1 MRRVLPRLALLPALC
16 ALTVTIACG
25 GSSSS
30 ESSAPKTSGAPGGKR
45 VDTGTAGRI
54 TGRVVF
60 KGTAPA
66 AATLNTSSDSK
77 CAASGKTVREE
88 SVIVD
93 NGGLENVFVYIK
105 DGLGGYTFDVPTQPV
120 ELDQD
125 GCAYVP
131 HVLGIRVGQP
141 LQVLNSDSTA
151 HNVHAAASVN
161 EQVNTGQ
168 PFKGMTY
175 THSFTRPEVM
185 VPFRCDI
192 HPWMLAWVGVVDH
205 PYFAV
210 SGNGGKF
217 ELKDLPPGTYT
228 VEAWHEKFG
237 TQTQKVALGEKEAKE
252 LTFTFGSP
260 AA

>member
-1 MRRVLPRLALLPALC
+1 MPRLALLPALC

-25 GSSSS
+25 GGSSSS
-30 ESSAPKTSGAPGGKR
+30 ESGAPKTSGAPGGKR

-60 KGTAPA
+60 EGKAVSAG
-66 AATLNTSSDSK
+66 TLNTSSDPK
-77 CAASGKTVREE
+77 CGTSGSTVRDE
-88 SVIVD
+88 SVVID
-93 NGGLENVFVYIK
+93 NGGLENVFIYVK
-105 DGLGGYTFDVPTQPV
+105 DGLSEYAFDVPTEPV

-131 HVLGIRVGQP
+131 HVLGVRVGQP
-141 LQVLNSDSTA
+141 LRVLNSDSTA

-168 PFKGMTY
+168 PFKSMTY

-185 VPFRCDI
+185 VPFKCDI

-237 TQTQKVALGEKEAKE
+237 TRTQKVALGEKEAKE